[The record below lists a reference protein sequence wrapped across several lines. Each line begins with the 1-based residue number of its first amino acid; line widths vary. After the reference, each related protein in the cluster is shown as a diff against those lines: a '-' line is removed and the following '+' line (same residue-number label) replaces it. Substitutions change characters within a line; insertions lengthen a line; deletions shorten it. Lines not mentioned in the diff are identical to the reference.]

1 MLKRPVVT
9 IAIIYTLLI
18 IILRPFI
25 PSPPEQSYPQ
35 EKNETPVISSLNAH
49 FMSVLQKT
57 MPTPYDA
64 LLGSVVFGTSVS
76 PLDPDL
82 KESYKKVGLVH
93 LLVASG
99 TQVSILIGVC
109 LAVIRFCKIPLGL
122 GVLLASMIN
131 LVFALM
137 TGCGPSIVRA
147 AIMGETALVGLLFGK
162 EGEIYTS
169 LGLSAL
175 ILMIFDPLI
184 IFDLGFQLSFAATWG
199 LVYLAKKIEGWL
211 GTFPRFQSGVL
222 SIFPS
227 VISVSLAP
235 ILATTPI
242 TLYNFN
248 QFSIVALLVN
258 TIVMPWVE
266 ILTVLGFVSTFLG
279 AFFLPAAAILNGT
292 LLLILKLFNEI
303 VYTFCALPGACLYF
317 PAPPFFWVLIYY
329 AGLVAIVEGLLNKKN
344 LKLTGLF
351 LVAVFFWTAAFS
363 PTAAIKGLT
372 VSVIDVGQGDSILV
386 ESPSG
391 QTMLIDGGPKYK
403 RGDAGRRYVLPYLHK
418 KGINKLDIVVL
429 THPHDDHVGGL
440 PSVLKDLPVGLVLD
454 SGQPHT
460 SRVYLDFLSLIDQK
474 RIPYKLAR
482 AGQSIDLGGK
492 DQGSRVK
499 AEILNP
505 SEPFIEESAL
515 NNNSVVIRLTY
526 GKVTIMLMGDA
537 EREGEQR
544 VLKWTA
550 NSGQRS
556 ILKAGHHGSKTSSS
570 LEFLEAVKPEVAV
583 ISVGAKNKFH
593 HPHPSTLKRFEELGI
608 KAYRTDLNGSIII
621 RTDGK
626 DFVIEP
632 QGCPFRDS
640 RTPRSY

>member
-9 IAIIYTLLI
+9 IAIIYALLI

-25 PSPPEQSYPQ
+25 PSPPEQPYLQ
-35 EKNETPVISSLNAH
+35 EKSETPIISSLNVH

-57 MPTPYDA
+57 MPAPYDA

-211 GTFPRFQSGVL
+211 GTFPRFQSGIL
-222 SIFPS
+222 SIFPP

-248 QFSIVALLVN
+248 QFSVAALLVN

-266 ILTVLGFVSTFLG
+266 ILTVLGFVSTALG
-279 AFFLPAAAILNGT
+279 AVFLPAALILNGA
-292 LLLILKLFNEI
+292 LLLVLKLFNEI
-303 VYTFCALPGACLYF
+303 VYTFSAVPGACLYF

-344 LKLTGLF
+344 LKLAILF
-351 LVAVFFWTAAFS
+351 LAVAFVWTAAFS

-391 QTMLIDGGPKYK
+391 RTMLIDGGPKYK

-460 SRVYLDFLSLIDQK
+460 SRAYLDFLQIVDRK
-474 RIPYKLAR
+474 KIPYKLAR
-482 AGQSIDLGGK
+482 AGQEIDLGG
-492 DQGSRVK
+492 GVK
-499 AEILNP
+499 GEVLNP
-505 SEPFIEESAL
+505 QEPFIEESAL
-515 NNNSVVIRLTY
+515 NNNSVVIRLVF
-526 GKVTIMLMGDA
+526 GKIAIMLTGDM
-537 EREGEQR
+537 EKEGEYR
-544 VLKWTA
+544 VLGLGA
-550 NSGQRS
+550 GLGSQV
-556 ILKAGHHGSKTSSS
+556 LKVGHHGSRTSSS
-570 LEFLEAVKPEVAV
+570 TEFLEAVQPKVAL
-583 ISVGAKNKFH
+583 ISVGIKNKFH
-593 HPHPSTLKRFEELGI
+593 HPHPSTIKRFEELGI
-608 KAYRTDLNGSIII
+608 KAYRTDLNGTIVVS
-621 RTDGK
+621 TDGERYTILQDYK
-626 DFVIEP
+626 GK
-632 QGCPFRDS
+632 QGR
-640 RTPRSY
+640 

>member
-1 MLKRPVVT
+1 MPKRPLVT
-9 IAIIYTLLI
+9 IAIIYALLI

-25 PSPPEQSYPQ
+25 PSPPQQPYPQ
-35 EKNETPVISSLNAH
+35 QKNEIPLISSVNAH

-57 MPTPYDA
+57 MPIPYDA

-109 LAVIRFCKIPLGL
+109 LAVIRFYKIPLGL
-122 GVLLASMIN
+122 GVLLASIIN
-131 LVFALM
+131 FIFALM
-137 TGCGPSIVRA
+137 TGCGPSIIRA

-199 LVYLAKKIEGWL
+199 LVYLAKKIEGRL
-211 GTFPRFQSGVL
+211 VSFPRFQSGIW

-227 VISVSLAP
+227 MISVSLAP

-248 QFSIVALLVN
+248 QFSVVALLVN

-292 LLLILKLFNEI
+292 LLLILMLFNEI

-344 LKLTGLF
+344 LKLAGLF
-351 LVAVFFWTAAFS
+351 LVAVFFWTAALS

-391 QTMLIDGGPKYK
+391 KTMLIDGGPKYK

-418 KGINKLDIVVL
+418 KGINKIDILVL

-440 PSVLKDLPVGLVLD
+440 PSVIKDMPVGLVLD

-460 SRVYLDFLSLIDQK
+460 SRVYLDFLGLIDVNK
-474 RIPYKLAR
+474 IPYKLAR
-482 AGQSIDLGGK
+482 AGQVLDLGSG
-492 DQGSRVK
+492 VK
-499 AEILNP
+499 GQILNP
-505 SEPFIEESAL
+505 SEPFIKESAL
-515 NNNSVVIRLTY
+515 NNNSVVIRLVF
-526 GKVTIMLMGDA
+526 GKIAIMLTGDM
-537 EREGEQR
+537 EKEGSR
-544 VLKWTA
+544 
-550 NSGQRS
+550 
-556 ILKAGHHGSKTSSS
+556 GSW
-570 LEFLEAVKPEVAV
+570 
-583 ISVGAKNKFH
+583 H
-593 HPHPSTLKRFEELGI
+593 W
-608 KAYRTDLNGSIII
+608 
-621 RTDGK
+621 
-626 DFVIEP
+626 EP
-632 QGCPFRDS
+632 I
-640 RTPRSY
+640 